1 MVLKPGR
8 EQQPHTTLVGW
19 LRTLWPIRSTW
30 LTNPCPFTSRPAR
43 FVLLL
48 AHLKTGVVLSLGGL
62 GSAHSPPEILLCC
75 WVFEIADHHQHR
87 AIGPSWRPQSP
98 HYPQS
103 HHPNPKAPVLSLRTT
118 MRMLARFQSTR
129 RLRRM
134 LGGPAHTVSGSAD
147 SCRRTQRT
155 KASATTVIQHTG
167 A

>member
-8 EQQPHTTLVGW
+8 EQQPHATLVAW

-48 AHLKTGVVLSLGGL
+48 AHLKTGVVVPLEAWVPIPRPRFFSVA
-62 GSAHSPPEILLCC
+62 GS
-75 WVFEIADHHQHR
+75 FEIADHHQQR

-98 HYPQS
+98 QHPQS
-103 HHPNPKAPVLSLRTT
+103 HHPNPKALVLSLRTT
-118 MRMLARFQSTR
+118 MRMLARFQSTP

-134 LGGPAHTVSGSAD
+134 YGGPAHTVSGSAD
-147 SCRRTQRT
+147 CCRRTQRT